1 MNESTTR
8 IVLGLA
14 GAIAFV
20 FYVLAIIFGL
30 QPDQA
35 LGARALIYLIL
46 AFLSTIVAFVFYR
59 RYTHL
64 RQLRW
69 QGEMKAGEEKMRQLL
84 TEETEPAK
92 HETQNAIE

>member
-1 MNESTTR
+1 MNESATR

-35 LGARALIYLIL
+35 LDNRALIYLIL
-46 AFLSTIVAFVFYR
+46 AFLSTIVAVVFYR

-69 QGEMKAGEEKMRQLL
+69 QDELKAGEDQMRQLL
-84 TEETEPAK
+84 IEEAETPK
-92 HETQNAIE
+92 RETQNANE

>member
-1 MNESTTR
+1 MNEATTR

-30 QPDQA
+30 QPDPA
-35 LGARALIYLIL
+35 LGSRALIYLIL
-46 AFLSTIVAFVFYR
+46 AFLSTIVAVVFYR

-69 QGEMKAGEEKMRQLL
+69 QDEMKAGEEKMRQLL
-84 TEETEPAK
+84 TEEIEPAK
-92 HETQNAIE
+92 RETQNANE